1 MEMNTWVL
9 AMFLSV
15 ELIWFKLV
23 QHGKIVLTTNPLSLK
38 HGTHSDGTLPDGVN
52 LTEDLDGKL
61 DVDSKQ
67 LMTGQTFQELETIQ
81 IFKEVSKSRDQ
92 AWKELASLHLENH
105 ASQIHHSAPMDLTQ
119 LAGLES
125 TWTQMLATSMD
136 NSTSLWRPKTQTL
149 SSSSLWST
157 PIPQEIHGK
166 KSIFTTFSAT
176 EEPNRTFL
184 EPQSCNLLISW
195 QMPMQP
201 IQVQYQQ
208 PGQHQISS
216 IMELFTCTQSTGIQ
230 ITLKSY
236 AME

>member
-1 MEMNTWVL
+1 MQRYIMEMNTWVL

-15 ELIWFKLV
+15 ELIWFQLV
-23 QHGKIVLTTNPLSLK
+23 QHGKIVLTTKPLSLK
-38 HGTHSDGTLPDGVN
+38 HGTHSAGTLQDGVN

-81 IFKEVSKSRDQ
+81 IFKEVSKSQDQ
-92 AWKELASLHLENH
+92 AWKEQASLHLENH

-136 NSTSLWRPKTQTL
+136 NSTSLWHPKIQTL

-157 PIPQEIHGK
+157 PIP
-166 KSIFTTFSAT
+166 
-176 EEPNRTFL
+176 
-184 EPQSCNLLISW
+184 
-195 QMPMQP
+195 
-201 IQVQYQQ
+201 
-208 PGQHQISS
+208 
-216 IMELFTCTQSTGIQ
+216 
-230 ITLKSY
+230 
-236 AME
+236 

>member
-15 ELIWFKLV
+15 ELIWFQLV
-23 QHGKIVLTTNPLSLK
+23 QHGKIVLTTKPLSLK

-81 IFKEVSKSRDQ
+81 IFKEVSKSQDQ
-92 AWKELASLHLENH
+92 AWKEQASLHLENH
-105 ASQIHHSAPMDLTQ
+105 ASQIHHSATMDLTQ

-136 NSTSLWRPKTQTL
+136 NSTSLWHPKIQTL

-157 PIPQEIHGK
+157 PIP
-166 KSIFTTFSAT
+166 
-176 EEPNRTFL
+176 
-184 EPQSCNLLISW
+184 
-195 QMPMQP
+195 
-201 IQVQYQQ
+201 
-208 PGQHQISS
+208 
-216 IMELFTCTQSTGIQ
+216 
-230 ITLKSY
+230 
-236 AME
+236 